1 MTNTYKLVLL
11 EEDELKINKQ
21 KGKKGTSR
29 KIKIYAQ
36 KKKKM
41 YTVYYHWHIYP
52 QQQKLHPSCSIIS
65 DFSKRNVRHI
75 TVFSMS
81 QNCS

>member
-1 MTNTYKLVLL
+1 MTNTYILVLL

-36 KKKKM
+36 KKEN
-41 YTVYYHWHIYP
+41 VY
-52 QQQKLHPSCSIIS
+52 SILSLAYIS
-65 DFSKRNVRHI
+65 TTAETSSFL
-75 TVFSMS
+75 
-81 QNCS
+81 

>member
-1 MTNTYKLVLL
+1 MTNTYILVLL

-36 KKKKM
+36 KKKEN
-41 YTVYYHWHIYP
+41 VY
-52 QQQKLHPSCSIIS
+52 SILSLAYIS
-65 DFSKRNVRHI
+65 TTAETSSFL
-75 TVFSMS
+75 
-81 QNCS
+81 

>member
-1 MTNTYKLVLL
+1 MTNTYILVLL

-36 KKKKM
+36 RK
-41 YTVYYHWHIYP
+41 
-52 QQQKLHPSCSIIS
+52 
-65 DFSKRNVRHI
+65 
-75 TVFSMS
+75 
-81 QNCS
+81 